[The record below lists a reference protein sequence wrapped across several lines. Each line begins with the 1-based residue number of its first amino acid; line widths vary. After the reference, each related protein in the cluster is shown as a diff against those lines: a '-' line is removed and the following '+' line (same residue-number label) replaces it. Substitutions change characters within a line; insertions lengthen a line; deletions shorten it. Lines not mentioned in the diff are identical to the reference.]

1 MNNLDFGRLLK
12 TARQRINLT
21 QEQLASKLNVT
32 SSAVSKWENGKNLPD
47 REMLLKL
54 SELLHLTLE
63 DMYHPLET
71 LARLETTSNAQNSS
85 PENNIELSQTEP
97 ASQAFPSKGK
107 RKNTSYKLLGIASIF
122 IILIPLLIGVF
133 TFIGKQNDTNATLN
147 VVSVAF
153 RVTEDE
159 VCGTVYE
166 VACVYSGDIDTL
178 TNTSPYMFEL
188 SNNWINNTSVSQD
201 ITLMKVSFYPSDES
215 AFQWES
221 PHKSVYFVR

>member
-1 MNNLDFGRLLK
+1 MNNLDFGELLRN
-12 TARQRINLT
+12 TRQRVNLT

-32 SSAVSKWENGKNLPD
+32 SSAVSKWENGRNLPD
-47 REMLLKL
+47 REILLKL

-63 DMYHPLET
+63 DIYHPRET
-71 LARLETTSNAQNSS
+71 LNRLETDSDVQNFTS
-85 PENNIELSQTEP
+85 ENNSEP
-97 ASQAFPSKGK
+97 THPAPVSKTFPFKEK
-107 RKNTSYKLLGIASIF
+107 RKGISLKTLGSISIVVIFISLLLGIFVF
-122 IILIPLLIGVF
+122 IE
-133 TFIGKQNDTNATLN
+133 KQNNVDEALN

-153 RVTEDE
+153 RITEDE

-178 TNTSPYMFEL
+178 SNTSPYMFEL

-201 ITLMKVSFYPSDES
+201 ITLMKVSFYPSEES

-221 PHKSVYFVR
+221 PHKSVYFAR